1 MTYEE
6 KLEELLSIKC
16 LTHSKKKSGR
26 DYQSFAIRGTGIFI
40 RLIKE
45 YIYGQ
50 YDDETISGYK
60 IDWTIKL
67 KKYQMRYSVS
77 SSRNKYNKISFEE
90 VLEHKLISDKAREE
104 LLFNLDVFTG
114 KK

>member
-16 LTHSKKKSGR
+16 LTHSKKMS
-26 DYQSFAIRGTGIFI
+26 DQESQTFAIRGTGIFI
-40 RLIKE
+40 RLTKE
-45 YIYGQ
+45 YISP
-50 YDDETISGYK
+50 YDPESISGYRMG
-60 IDWTIKL
+60 WTIKL
-67 KKYQMRYSVS
+67 KKYQMRYSTS
-77 SSRNKYNKISFEE
+77 SSRNKYNKMSFEE
-90 VLEHKLISDKAREE
+90 VLDHKLISDKAREE